1 MQREIRATVERMRGT
16 RAKHMAQYERIEKN
30 LVNIKVREKLDFIR
44 EQEKEFGKAAEPGII
59 DWYALEYSAPPFF
72 CTKKS
77 QEKKARNNELVRTLV
92 LSNKKKGGH

>member
-1 MQREIRATVERMRGT
+1 MQREIRATVERIRAT

-59 DWYALEYSAPPFF
+59 DWYALEYFRTKLKLKNGAPIRLE
-72 CTKKS
+72 S
-77 QEKKARNNELVRTLV
+77 IRARADILDE
-92 LSNKKKGGH
+92 

>member
-1 MQREIRATVERMRGT
+1 MQREMRATVERIRAT

-59 DWYALEYSAPPFF
+59 DWYALEYFR
-72 CTKKS
+72 TKLK
-77 QEKKARNNELVRTLV
+77 N
-92 LSNKKKGGH
+92 